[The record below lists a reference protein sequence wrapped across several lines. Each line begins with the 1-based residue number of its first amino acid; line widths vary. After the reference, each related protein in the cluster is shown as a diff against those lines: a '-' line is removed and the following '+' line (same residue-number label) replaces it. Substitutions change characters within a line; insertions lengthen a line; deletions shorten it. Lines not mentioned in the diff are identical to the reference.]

1 MQSTTI
7 EEITSWITNVDQLVQ
22 SGKCK
27 CPSFFRPHHFLVLA
41 MELKRSGATH
51 VALPATFTRYAARM
65 RLWQAVNIQ
74 PPIVVSEY
82 NSLGKFHP
90 IEPLI
95 DQNAVDDTSESLV
108 EIFRRAG
115 IGEGPV
121 DGARTVVR
129 ELLGNCFAHAES
141 DNGLHGLA
149 CAQFWSRGN
158 MAQIAICDSGIGIRS
173 SLAQNVEYL
182 VELVRRNACE
192 YATEY
197 SVTSKPGKG
206 HSGYGLTLA
215 RDLMEQG
222 KNTIFVVSHG
232 EYFYSSGGVSG
243 KGQMPTALKGT
254 LVILEWDTTV
264 PLNLRQVYDA
274 WPLPE
279 GMDDDDFDL

>member
-1 MQSTTI
+1 
-7 EEITSWITNVDQLVQ
+7 
-22 SGKCK
+22 
-27 CPSFFRPHHFLVLA
+27 